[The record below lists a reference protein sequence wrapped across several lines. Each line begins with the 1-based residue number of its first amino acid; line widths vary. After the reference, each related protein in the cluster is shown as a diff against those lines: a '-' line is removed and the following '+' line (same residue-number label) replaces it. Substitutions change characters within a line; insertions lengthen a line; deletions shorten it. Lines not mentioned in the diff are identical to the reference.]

1 MCYHNVQLSRREVK
15 QMKNSNKYIR
25 QYFMPPVCEYD
36 WVKKDYI
43 DKPPVWC
50 SVDLRDGNQALI
62 EPMSLEEKIEFFQ
75 MLVDIGFKEIE
86 VGFPAASETEY
97 IFMRTLIERDMIPDD
112 VTVQVLT
119 QAREHIIRKTFEAVK
134 GAPHA
139 VIHLYNSTSVAQRE
153 QVFKKSKEQ
162 IKQLAID
169 GAKLLKT
176 LADETEGDFSFEY
189 SPESFHGT
197 EVDYAVEVCNAVLD
211 VWQPSADN
219 KAIINIPATVET
231 AMPHVF
237 ATQIEYVS
245 KNLKYRDNVV
255 LSLHPH
261 NDRGTGVAD
270 AELGLLAGADRIEGT
285 LFGNGERTGNVDI
298 ITLAMNMYSHG
309 IDPGLE
315 FSNMPEIRDKYERL
329 TRMTVN
335 ARQPYAGDLVFSA
348 FSGSHQDAIAKG
360 MAWREEKKLD
370 KWTVPYL
377 PIDPIDVGR
386 TYDGDVIRINS
397 QSGKGGV
404 SYILKQNF
412 SIALPEK
419 MREEVGYAVKQ
430 VSDEEHKEL
439 SPQWVYEI
447 FENNYIE
454 NTPYF
459 NISECHFKQN
469 DGIMAE
475 VTICCGE
482 KKTIV
487 DANGNGRLDAVSNTI
502 KQYFGISYEL
512 SVYEEHALSH
522 GSSSKAM
529 AYVGITYDGRMYWGA
544 GIDEDIIKASIHALT
559 VAVNK
564 LPQIGCNDNSKDDR
578 LMAMINFIQSN
589 YQYVTL
595 EALAAKFHLSEPYI
609 SKFIKDKSGKTFGE
623 HVAYVRMKKA
633 KVLLKN
639 GNMTVENIALAVGY
653 QNVEHFNRLF
663 KKMFE
668 MTPVQYRNSCR

>member
-1 MCYHNVQLSRREVK
+1 
-15 QMKNSNKYIR
+15 MKNFDKYER
-25 QYFMPPVCEYD
+25 QYFLPPVCEYD

-43 DKPPVWC
+43 EKSPIWC

-62 EPMSLEEKIEFFQ
+62 EPMSLDEKLEFFQ

-86 VGFPAASETEY
+86 VGFPAASETEF

-119 QAREHIIRKTFEAVK
+119 QAREHIIKKTFEAVK

-153 QVFKKSKEQ
+153 QVFKKDKEQ
-162 IKQLAID
+162 IKKLAVD
-169 GAKLLKT
+169 GAELLKK
-176 LADETEGDFSFEY
+176 LASETDGDFSFEY

-197 EVDYAVEVCNAVLD
+197 EVEYAVEVCNAVLD
-211 VWQPSADN
+211 VWQPSGKQ

-261 NDRGTGVAD
+261 NDRGSGVSD

-298 ITLAMNMYSHG
+298 ITLAMNMFSYG
-309 IDPGLE
+309 IDPQLD
-315 FSNMPEIRDKYERL
+315 FANMPQIREKYERL
-329 TRMTVN
+329 TRMQVN
-335 ARQPYAGDLVFSA
+335 DRAPYAGDLVFSA

-360 MAWREEKKLD
+360 MAWREEKKL
-370 KWTVPYL
+370 KTWTVPYL
-377 PIDPIDVGR
+377 PIDPVDVGR
-386 TYDGDVIRINS
+386 TYDSDVIRINS
-397 QSGKGGV
+397 QSGKGGI

-412 SIALPEK
+412 SISMPVA

-447 FENNYIE
+447 FEENYV
-454 NTPYF
+454 NRMPYF
-459 NISECHFKQN
+459 TVGECHFKQN

-475 VTICCGE
+475 ASINFGG
-482 KKTIV
+482 KTTVV
-487 DANGNGRLDAVSNTI
+487 DANGNGRLDAVSNTL
-502 KQYFGISYEL
+502 KQFFSISYEL
-512 SVYEEHALSH
+512 STYEEHALSH
-522 GSSSKAM
+522 GSSSKAI
-529 AYVGITYDGRMYWGA
+529 AYVGITCDGKNYWGV
-544 GIDEDIIKASIHALT
+544 GMDEDIIKASISALV

-564 LPQIGCNDNSKDDR
+564 LPQIQHNEEGQDER
-578 LMAMINFIQSN
+578 LTAMLNYIQNN
-589 YQYVTL
+589 YQTVTL
-595 EALAAKFHLSEPYI
+595 ESVAEQFHLSEPYV
-609 SKFIKDKSGKTFGE
+609 SKYIKDKSGKTFGE
-623 HVAYVRMKKA
+623 HVAHIRMKRA
-633 KVLLKN
+633 KTLLKN
-639 GNMTVENIALAVGY
+639 GNMTVENIAYAIGY
-653 QNVEHFNRLF
+653 QNVEHFNRTF
-663 KKMFE
+663 KKTFD
-668 MTPVQYRNSCR
+668 MTPIQYRNESREQK